1 MPEISNDV
9 VCATSK
15 ASDQPAHTRSLIRA
29 FASRLSIL
37 YLLMTIWSLEFLSL
51 KGGCRG
57 SSESTHVKIPHCW
70 KLHALAH
77 LCSQDEAAISMLE
90 NNVGLLAEPFE
101 EIVPK
106 MDETLGNLMKGLLI
120 TVEDESRE
128 EQEFDLDTHAQ
139 DCTIL

>member
-1 MPEISNDV
+1 MQVKSI
-9 VCATSK
+9 A
-15 ASDQPAHTRSLIRA
+15 ASGA
-29 FASRLSIL
+29 FCNTFDLHKLPFAIKTFIL
-37 YLLMTIWSLEFLSL
+37 AIFEWPL
-51 KGGCRG
+51 KTGF
-57 SSESTHVKIPHCW
+57 TVF
-70 KLHALAH
+70 
-77 LCSQDEAAISMLE
+77 SQDEAAISMLE

>member
-1 MPEISNDV
+1 
-9 VCATSK
+9 
-15 ASDQPAHTRSLIRA
+15 
-29 FASRLSIL
+29 
-37 YLLMTIWSLEFLSL
+37 
-51 KGGCRG
+51 
-57 SSESTHVKIPHCW
+57 
-70 KLHALAH
+70 
-77 LCSQDEAAISMLE
+77 MLE

-120 TVEDESRE
+120 TVEDETLE

>member
-1 MPEISNDV
+1 MLVNEN
-9 VCATSK
+9 
-15 ASDQPAHTRSLIRA
+15 QSLFFYITKIAQLAPKLGPLSARQRNAIRRA
-29 FASRLSIL
+29 F
-37 YLLMTIWSLEFLSL
+37 
-51 KGGCRG
+51 
-57 SSESTHVKIPHCW
+57 CW
-70 KLHALAH
+70 RAVSGPRWDAGWVTVIFIIIT
-77 LCSQDEAAISMLE
+77 CSQDEAAISMLE